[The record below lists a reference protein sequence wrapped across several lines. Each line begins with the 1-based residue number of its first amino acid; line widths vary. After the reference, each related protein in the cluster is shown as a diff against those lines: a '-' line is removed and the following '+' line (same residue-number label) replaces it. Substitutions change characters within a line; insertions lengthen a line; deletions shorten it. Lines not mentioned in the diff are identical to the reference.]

1 MTINDAASMTDTAK
15 ASKPIVNIKNLNFSY
30 ETGGKPNLIGLNCVI
45 EPNSKV
51 ILVGANGAGK
61 TLLALT
67 VCDLT
72 CVFTT
77 RS

>member
-1 MTINDAASMTDTAK
+1 MTINDVNSMTDTEK
-15 ASKPIVNIKNLNFSY
+15 ATKPIVNIKNLNFSY

-61 TLLALT
+61 ILLPWTL
-67 VCDLT
+67 CDLS
-72 CVFTT
+72 CVFV
-77 RS
+77 